1 MKGRSAQC
9 VVTMRTPQVS
19 DCLYGG
25 NQEELPRDSSP
36 SAGSL
41 CALQGCGSWEGAL
54 ILMTLLGKPPNS
66 EVGFSSAK

>member
-9 VVTMRTPQVS
+9 VVTMRRPQVS

-36 SAGSL
+36 SAGVSL
-41 CALQGCGSWEGAL
+41 CPAGLWV
-54 ILMTLLGKPPNS
+54 LGR
-66 EVGFSSAK
+66 GFDLNDSIRETSHFRNGL